1 FFSRMTFL
9 FDSPYS
15 PPSNPH
21 AHNTIRTMIKL
32 DTYLNRTHHHL
43 QLPFESLA
51 YIALLM
57 LLFQDSSVQALHQ
70 YGRKN
75 NGVQALPF
83 SNAPTLLQHTR
94 ALPVQYCVVINQL
107 IAVPLSLS

>member
-1 FFSRMTFL
+1 MTFL

-57 LLFQDSSVQALHQ
+57 LLFQDSSVQALHP

-75 NGVQALPF
+75 NGAQALPF
-83 SNAPTLLQHTR
+83 SIDRKSTR
-94 ALPVQYCVVINQL
+94 LNSSHVSISYALFCL
-107 IAVPLSLS
+107 